1 MPSESSDPVRR
12 TLVVGLGWSG
22 QPAAELL
29 ERAVGAVFQRHGLS
43 LEAVRLLA
51 TLDRKGR
58 DPGLAALLA
67 RLGWP
72 LQLYSV
78 EELRRARGLTLRSAQ
93 VERYVGTPTVAEA
106 AALCGAGASVL
117 SLPRQV
123 VREGAVS
130 ITLALARVPF
140 APGGEAA

>member
-1 MPSESSDPVRR
+1 MPSESSAAGSRL
-12 TLVVGLGWSG
+12 LVVGLGWSG
-22 QPAAELL
+22 QPSAELL
-29 ERAVGAVFQRHGLS
+29 ERAVRAVFQQHGLS
-43 LEAVRLLA
+43 LEAVTLLA
-51 TLDRKGR
+51 TLERKGR
-58 DPGLAALLA
+58 DPALAALLA

-72 LQLYSV
+72 LRLYSV
-78 EELRRARGLTLRSAQ
+78 EALRSARGLTLRSEQ

-117 SLPRQV
+117 LLRRQV

-130 ITLALARVPF
+130 VTLALALAPF